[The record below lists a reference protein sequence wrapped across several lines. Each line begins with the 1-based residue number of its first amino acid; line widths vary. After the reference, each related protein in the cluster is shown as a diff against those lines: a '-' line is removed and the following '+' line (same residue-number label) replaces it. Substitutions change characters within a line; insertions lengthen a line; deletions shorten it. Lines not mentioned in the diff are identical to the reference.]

1 MIGICNY
8 LVVEAYRLDRYYN
21 VFKGNLVVG
30 CVVEA
35 YRLDRYYNLLVVFL
49 CVFKLWKPIV
59 WIGITTAEVSNGKV
73 VLLWKPIVWIGIT
86 TVPTSFF
93 TSSRC
98 GSLSFG

>member
-59 WIGITTAEVSNGKV
+59 WIGITTC
-73 VLLWKPIVWIGIT
+73 W
-86 TVPTSFF
+86 SFSF
-93 TSSRC
+93 AFSSC